1 MDKERAAAV
10 AKIFE
15 EEGISAECVIKPG
28 TAKIRAVTFVIDGVR
43 IKVLGDILEE
53 FKDLKLRMD
62 KTPEGVT
69 GERVY
74 LW

>member
-10 AKIFE
+10 TKIFE
-15 EEGISAECVIKPG
+15 EEGIPVECVIKPG
-28 TAKIRAVTFVIDGVR
+28 TAKIRAVTFVIDGTR
-43 IKVLGDILEE
+43 IRVLGEILEE

-62 KTPEGVT
+62 QAPEGVT